1 MKRVWCSP
9 HLHSLQKCNF
19 SFAPVWRVWQTEPG
33 MGEVK
38 WWHFTKP
45 FLVAAEMH
53 RIRMALNTSDW
64 WQQCLTSQG
73 LSGKVFLLVG
83 NSPGQPIFKMCVKLQ
98 LHQVLDHGHRALWP
112 LALALWLHSNPPTHT
127 CTQKR
132 QFLTQEWGRK
142 ELHKKTG
149 QTVLFRCRA
158 WPDKR
163 TDGQTT
169 YAQTAFFIHLSLYFL
184 KLGCV
189 PNYIDLPLPCLH
201 FLP

>member
-1 MKRVWCSP
+1 
-9 HLHSLQKCNF
+9 
-19 SFAPVWRVWQTEPG
+19 

-127 CTQKR
+127 RAHRRDSSSPRNEVERSCTRR
-132 QFLTQEWGRK
+132 QDRLCCSGAG
-142 ELHKKTG
+142 HG
-149 QTVLFRCRA
+149 QTSVLTGKLLTHKQLFLYTY
-158 WPDKR
+158 PSIFSSLVVS
-163 TDGQTT
+163 QTT
-169 YAQTAFFIHLSLYFL
+169 LISPCPAFIFS
-184 KLGCV
+184 
-189 PNYIDLPLPCLH
+189 PNHPIINLLQSQNAFACIP
-201 FLP
+201 